1 MVGKAVV
8 TGHTRGLGAAIIEQL
23 IASGWS
29 VLGLSRTGDD
39 PVDLGDP
46 SALVAWLG
54 SGRLAAFLSD
64 ADEIWLVNN
73 AGVLGPA
80 ELAGGQDAAATL
92 DAVNLNVTAPIL
104 LTDAVLRHRPGGV
117 PVRIAHI
124 SSGAGRRPLPG
135 WSIYC
140 ATKAALDHH
149 AVTVASE
156 HHEGVRIAAVAPGVV
171 DTDMQAEIRSSAG
184 FPLRDDFVALKE
196 RGELASPATAAAAVL
211 RLMGSDNFG
220 EQPVTRV

>member
-1 MVGKAVV
+1 MVRKAVV
-8 TGHTRGLGAAIIEQL
+8 TGHTRGLGAAIAEQL
-23 IASGWS
+23 TASGWS
-29 VLGLSRTGDD
+29 VLGLARTGDE

-80 ELAGGQDAAATL
+80 VVAGRQDADATVG
-92 DAVNLNVTAPIL
+92 AVNLNVTAPIL
-104 LTDAVLRHRPGGV
+104 LSDGVLRHRPRGV
-117 PVRIAHI
+117 PVRIGHI

-135 WSIYC
+135 WSVYC

-156 HHEGVRIAAVAPGVV
+156 RHDGVRIAAVAPGVV
-171 DTDMQAEIRSSAG
+171 DTGMQEEIRSSAG
-184 FPLRDDFVALKE
+184 FPLREDFVGLKE
-196 RGELASPATAAAAVL
+196 RGELASPTAAAAAVI
-211 RLMGSDNFG
+211 RLMGSDDFG
-220 EQPVTRV
+220 EQPITRV